1 MRSRFPYLG
10 LNRIDI
16 MMGSII
22 ILDRVEIKTNDPDL
36 LMSLESIEFQT
47 HEKYNA
53 YNTREKTKLSFQQ
66 ATP

>member
-10 LNRIDI
+10 LIRIDI
-16 MMGSII
+16 MMGN
-22 ILDRVEIKTNDPDL
+22 ILDRVEIKTNEPDL

-53 YNTREKTKLSFQQ
+53 YNNREKPKLSFQQ
-66 ATP
+66 AIP

>member
-10 LNRIDI
+10 LIRIDI
-16 MMGSII
+16 MMGN
-22 ILDRVEIKTNDPDL
+22 ILDRVEIKTNEPDL

-53 YNTREKTKLSFQQ
+53 YNNRKKPKLSFQQ